1 MTKTEDGKL
10 PGRCHLLRN
19 GRNLQGQGL
28 PRPVTVTGEGGRGSG
43 EAVPGGAGGEAG
55 TNPLP
60 LQSCAGCRCGHTP
73 PRSGTTCTAG
83 SKCHKHPSPQ
93 LSHIHLSQRCSSL
106 PLLSSLSAYVRA
118 KVNYNENTKKLFPG
132 CDVIFAAFLL
142 LSCPPET

>member
-1 MTKTEDGKL
+1 MANYQEDA
-10 PGRCHLLRN
+10 
-19 GRNLQGQGL
+19 
-28 PRPVTVTGEGGRGSG
+28 TYSETGETFKDKDCRVLSLSLGREEGAAG

-55 TNPLP
+55 PNPLP

-132 CDVIFAAFLL
+132 SDVIFAAFLL

>member
-1 MTKTEDGKL
+1 MANYQEDA
-10 PGRCHLLRN
+10 
-19 GRNLQGQGL
+19 
-28 PRPVTVTGEGGRGSG
+28 TYSETGETFKDKDCRVLSLSMGMEEGAAGK
-43 EAVPGGAGGEAG
+43 AVHGGAGGEAG

-60 LQSCAGCRCGHTP
+60 LQSCAGCCCSHTS

-83 SKCHKHPSPQ
+83 GKCNKHPSPQ

-106 PLLSSLSAYVRA
+106 PLLSSLPAYVRA
-118 KVNYNENTKKLFPG
+118 KVNYNENIKKLFPG